1 MELIAFLILLVVVVI
16 WSIKKI
22 DSNTIRKNTIDQN
35 NKTDKE
41 KMSTPNFTT
50 AKNVTSQI
58 SEYLKKNNIRFWLS
72 EDSKTFRVGF
82 DLEHHGKYEMFINLF
97 NDYIAFTCGVIED
110 VSDEAVSKTAEIV
123 TRINQFY
130 NFGHLEFYYE
140 SRVVAFKNEYILFE
154 NELTENKFRMYF
166 DLTLEGSKDC
176 RSLVSKVVNDGEEPV
191 IAMMN
196 LGNNK

>member
-82 DLEHHGKYEMFINLF
+82 DLEHDGKYEMFIYLS
-97 NDYIAFTCGVIED
+97 DGYITFTCGVIED
-110 VSDEAVSKTAEIV
+110 VNDEAVSKTAEIV

-130 NFGHLEFYYE
+130 NFGHLNFYYE
-140 SRVVAFKNEYILFE
+140 SRVVAFKNVYIFYE

-166 DLTLEGSKDC
+166 DLTLDGAKDC